1 MRVLDLFCKAGGS
14 AMGLHRVWPNAH
26 IVGVD
31 IEHQPNYPFE
41 FIKGDW
47 RCISPAG
54 FDFLWASPV
63 CKRYTQ
69 MLNHGLTPR
78 EKHPDDIARVR
89 KWFQAFDRP
98 WVIEN
103 VAGAPLLAPGMLCG
117 EMFQLR
123 VIRHRFFE
131 TNFPVQWPKHIKHNP
146 RGAMRSQR
154 DTNAYYYRVYG
165 HETGKAE
172 WGKAMGIDWMRSP
185 ELAQAIP
192 PAYSEYI
199 ARQWSGR
206 VTAIGS

>member
-1 MRVLDLFCKAGGS
+1 ME
-14 AMGLHRVWPNAH
+14 LHRAWPEAE

-31 IEHQPNYPFE
+31 IERQPRYPFT
-41 FIKGDW
+41 FIEDDW

-78 EKHPDDIARVR
+78 ENHPDYIASVR
-89 KWFQAFDRP
+89 EWFKAFDRP
-98 WVIEN
+98 SVIEN
-103 VAGAPLLAPGMLCG
+103 VAGAPLKGAGMLCG

-131 TNFPVQWPKHIKHNP
+131 TNFVVKYPAHVPHDP
-146 RGAMRSQR
+146 RGAKRSQR
-154 DTNAYYYRVYG
+154 DKDTYYYRVHG

-172 WGKAMGIDWMRSP
+172 WGKAMGID
-185 ELAQAIP
+185 
-192 PAYSEYI
+192 
-199 ARQWSGR
+199 
-206 VTAIGS
+206 

>member
-1 MRVLDLFCKAGGS
+1 
-14 AMGLHRVWPNAH
+14 MGLHRAWPEAE

-31 IEHQPNYPFE
+31 IERQPRYPFT
-41 FIKGDW
+41 FIEGDW

-78 EKHPDDIARVR
+78 ENHPDYIASVR
-89 KWFQAFDRP
+89 EWFKAFDRP
-98 WVIEN
+98 SVIEN
-103 VAGAPLLAPGMLCG
+103 VAGAPLKGAGMLCG

-131 TNFPVQWPKHIKHNP
+131 TNFVVKYPAHVPHDP
-146 RGAMRSQR
+146 RGAKRSQR
-154 DTNAYYYRVYG
+154 DKDTYYYRVYG

-199 ARQWSGR
+199 ARQFS
-206 VTAIGS
+206 ASQ